1 VRGVREKAEFDI
13 LGRIQDECDRRKWTF
28 YMLSKCSGI
37 PQSTISTWYR
47 KQLQPSVASIE
58 KICCAFGMT
67 LPEFFEGESSAVP
80 QSPTTKEHEKFFVLL
95 DRLEPA
101 QREALRALLATMVE

>member
-1 VRGVREKAEFDI
+1 MRGVREKAEFDI
-13 LGRIQDECDRRKWTF
+13 LGRIQDECDRRKWT
-28 YMLSKCSGI
+28 YYKLSKSSGI

-58 KICCAFGMT
+58 KICRAFGMDI
-67 LPEFFEGESSAVP
+67 PEFFKGGSSTAP
-80 QSPTTKEHEKFFVLL
+80 QIPTTKEHEEFFVLL

-101 QREALRALLATMVE
+101 QREALHALLTTMVE